1 MIPARL
7 SLEVNSSVNEAAMAV
22 AGEQRTFSV
31 ADYHR
36 MADVGILTEDDRVE
50 LIEGRIIVMSPIGSR
65 HAACVKRLN
74 AFLSQHVAENA
85 LVSVQDPIQLN
96 DYSEPEPDVALLRLR
111 DDFYASG
118 HPTAEDILLVVEVAD
133 TSEGYD
139 REEKIPLYARSGI
152 REVWLVSLLKNRV
165 EVYTEPTGDLYR
177 QVRYAM
183 RGDVLNAQQLPNVH
197 LAVDDI
203 FA

>member
-1 MIPARL
+1 
-7 SLEVNSSVNEAAMAV
+7 MAV
-22 AGEQRTFSV
+22 TVEQRPFSV

-74 AFLSQHVAENA
+74 ASLSQQVAGNA

-96 DYSEPEPDVALLRLR
+96 DHSEPEPDVALLRLR
-111 DDFYASG
+111 DDFYAVG

-152 REVWLVSLLKNRV
+152 VEVWLVSLSKHRV
-165 EVYTEPTGDLYR
+165 EVYTEPAGDLYR

-183 RGDVLNAQQLPNVH
+183 RGDVLTLQQLPNVQ
-197 LAVDDI
+197 LAVNAI
-203 FA
+203 FE